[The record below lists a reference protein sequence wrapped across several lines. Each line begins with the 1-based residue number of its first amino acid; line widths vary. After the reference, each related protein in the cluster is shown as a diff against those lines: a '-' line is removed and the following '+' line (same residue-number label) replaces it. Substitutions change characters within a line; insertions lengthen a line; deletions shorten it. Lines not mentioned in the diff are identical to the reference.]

1 MLKINSERPFGIE
14 IECFIPDMIN
24 NWHCLT
30 HNIARGHRPPERPC
44 QIIRG
49 NEVASHD
56 IDEKLCVY
64 QNTREYHY
72 QESEYRATGTSAQQE
87 LGRYLIANTPYQFE
101 SQGYNHQTVDYWK
114 IIYDGSLNSH
124 QRAVP
129 DMVEKPWFWA
139 TELVSPKLYGTGG
152 LTETA
157 ITIKSLQESGAYI
170 NRQCSLHVH
179 HDAKYL

>member
-56 IDEKLCVY
+56 IDEQLK
-64 QNTREYHY
+64 
-72 QESEYRATGTSAQQE
+72 
-87 LGRYLIANTPYQFE
+87 IAKVAN
-101 SQGYNHQTVDYWK
+101 
-114 IIYDGSLNSH
+114 
-124 QRAVP
+124 R
-129 DMVEKPWFWA
+129 DMVMQGLFNPSQINKNVLSLA
-139 TELVSPKLYGTGG
+139 LQGTERKAAQPVPIGDLALTQVNLTGQ
-152 LTETA
+152 
-157 ITIKSLQESGAYI
+157 SLQGQFVDPGVQS
-170 NRQCSLHVH
+170 NRLSATRASDVLRQEELN
-179 HDAKYL
+179 KILTGKP